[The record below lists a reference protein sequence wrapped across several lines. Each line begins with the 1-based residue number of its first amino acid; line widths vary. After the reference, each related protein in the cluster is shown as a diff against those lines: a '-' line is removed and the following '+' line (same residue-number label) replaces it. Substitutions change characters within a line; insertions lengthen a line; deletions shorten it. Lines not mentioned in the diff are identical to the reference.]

1 MTTPRVQQEEK
12 PKDVLRS
19 GIVKYEFSKNYLY
32 NMKYQQGDLTEADIK
47 ARCRFWNKRGF
58 FGTPTKKELEKRSK
72 KMQVLLSSI
81 KDMTIEE
88 ITAIRKIEPYTLRLR
103 PLNKNQLKNQ
113 LTVWQADT
121 KDLEYAL
128 QIAPKTFKVNQ
139 SNNI

>member
-32 NMKYQQGDLTEADIK
+32 NMKYEQGELTEADIK
-47 ARCRFWNKRGF
+47 ARCRFWNKKGF

-88 ITAIRKIEPYTLRLR
+88 ITAIRKLELR
-103 PLNKNQLKNQ
+103 PLDENQ
-113 LTVWQADT
+113 LTVWQANT

>member
-72 KMQVLLSSI
+72 KMRELLSAI
-81 KDMTIEE
+81 KDTTYEE
-88 ITAIRKIEPYTLRLR
+88 ITAIRCTMWLRH
-103 PLNKNQLKNQ
+103 LNKKQLIVRN
-113 LTVWQADT
+113 ADK
-121 KDLEYAL
+121 KDLDYAL